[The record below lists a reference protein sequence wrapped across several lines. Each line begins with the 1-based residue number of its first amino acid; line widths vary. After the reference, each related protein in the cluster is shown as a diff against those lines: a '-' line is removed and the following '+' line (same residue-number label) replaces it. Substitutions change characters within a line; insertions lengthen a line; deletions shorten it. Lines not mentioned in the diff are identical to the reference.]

1 MIKAKDAIRI
11 ARSLIG
17 TPYSELDCINLIKKV
32 IRSAPGGVKTYTT
45 AGTNALWRSYDMSAK
60 YKDLTWRQE
69 GLAGAQAGM
78 IAFKADGEDYHHVGI
93 VTDAGTV
100 IHSSS
105 TQGGRG
111 VVETPLTAKEGWTHL
126 AVHRYIETSSVGCAD
141 TFPIGEGLNAE
152 ERENAMESYKAIV
165 TLSDAGS
172 SLNVRNE
179 PGRGGDVI
187 NKLFNG
193 QRVTVMAE
201 YENGWVYVQFGDSG
215 KSGYVSM
222 EYLVRDDTPEE
233 QPENIIRAQGVAVIV
248 DWEGNEFF
256 PVGGWRVEFRK
267 GD

>member
-1 MIKAKDAIRI
+1 MIKTKDAIAA
-11 ARSLIG
+11 ARGLLG

-32 IRSAPGGVKTYTT
+32 IRDAPGGVKGYTT

-60 YKDLTWRQE
+60 YKDLTWRQA
-69 GLAGAQAGM
+69 GLAGAKAGM
-78 IAFKADGEDYHHVGI
+78 IAFKADDEDYRHAGI

-126 AVHRYIETSSVGCAD
+126 SIHRYIETLESG
-141 TFPIGEGLNAE
+141 GEPQE
-152 ERENAMESYKAIV
+152 ESMESYRAIV
-165 TLSDAGS
+165 TLKDPGS

-187 NKLFNG
+187 NKLFHG
-193 QRVTVMAE
+193 QSVTVQAE
-201 YENGWVYVQFGDSG
+201 YENGWAYVQFGDSG

-222 EYLVRDDTPEE
+222 EYLTRDDEPEGTPQKEE
-233 QPENIIRAQGVAVIV
+233 DLPENVIRVSGTPVIV
-248 DWEGNEFF
+248 DGEGNEFY
-256 PVGGWRVEFRK
+256 PVGGWWVEFRK